1 MEEMI
6 ISKTR
11 EIFSKAIKR
20 FAKVDKM
27 DELDIS
33 ILLKLGEEED
43 RQVKYLIC
51 HNYVPNRELTIKE
64 VLNVGRIEF
73 GLPLSQLVPPQIKKI
88 IENLETQMESKDIE
102 VCVYLNKDDDEDVRY
117 FVFNQGKLYKE
128 VYLLDLIK

>member
-1 MEEMI
+1 MI

-27 DELDIS
+27 DEMDVS
-33 ILLKLGEEED
+33 ILLKLGEDEE
-43 RQVKYLIC
+43 RQVKYFIC
-51 HNYVPNRELTIKE
+51 HNYVPNREVTIKM
-64 VLNVGRIEF
+64 VLNVGKIEF
-73 GLPLSQLVPPQIKKI
+73 GMPLSHLVPPQIKKI
-88 IENLETQMESKDIE
+88 IENLETQLDSKDVE
-102 VCVYLNKDDDEDVRY
+102 VCVYLNKEDDEEVRY